1 MSADYGLSTLANV
14 AETHGQNGG
23 SHVAS
28 GAAPT
33 PRETPIAMETTG
45 THAAFEPTPQ
55 NHFALATQ
63 QWNQPFAAAV
73 PPVRTGSEM
82 AYGSYNPDLQA
93 GIQNPPSANTLSSD
107 AIFDINNMEL
117 FEGFDIPFW
126 LDDDQY
132 MPFMGTGG

>member
-1 MSADYGLSTLANV
+1 MSADYGLSTLASV

-23 SHVAS
+23 SNVAS

-33 PRETPIAMETTG
+33 PRQTPRVVDATGKTT
-45 THAAFEPTPQ
+45 TFEPTPQ

-63 QWNQPFAAAV
+63 QWNQPLAAAM
-73 PPVRTGSEM
+73 PAVRAGSEM
-82 AYGSYNPDLQA
+82 AYGSYNPDLHA
-93 GIQNPPSANTLSSD
+93 GIQNPLSANTLSSD
-107 AIFDINNMEL
+107 AIFDINNVEL